1 MRRYGVVRTVVLLLT
16 MVGLSGRYA
25 EAAKEDVARGFEI
38 FRWNT
43 VQPIDC
49 RTLIP
54 RDFVPARESIVK
66 KKVGCELA
74 RGEAESLAI
83 GIHALGDGVKSLR
96 LDVECDLE
104 VRVYRG
110 IDSEVRKM
118 FDEMPNTPGSWIY
131 GAYLDESNVI
141 ASVGKGR
148 SDIFWLTVLTKP
160 DTAPG
165 LHQGKIRITSDY
177 VDPAVKTVTELDLE
191 VKVRPF
197 VLQRARAAYA
207 PFFYVEWGGG
217 NALPRFAQ
225 TDEWIRRLYLD
236 MVEHSHNSVTFYGA
250 WPGIDLEQIP
260 PPPNRYMSSFLPL
273 GKEVGL
279 FTPDVPVISFV
290 TGLGPSESEG
300 GTSTEHKNHAM
311 DWLDAECRKQG
322 WPELVSYGWDEPGYP
337 CRGTRHA
344 EFRKYHEPLRDVR
357 VRVGAAMA
365 ADAAYGYSELT
376 DYWIVYTGQITPEMC
391 LEAQRLGAE
400 VWTYSC
406 HLHAHQPLNGRYYA
420 GFYMWVYGLKGHTT
434 WHHYAQG
441 HFKHIWMRES
451 DTRPMPTVG
460 WETRRDG
467 IDDYRYLQMLEDS
480 IAANPRNPVAVKAQK
495 WLDSLRQRLMGADPH
510 LVKPGE
516 PLALEQY
523 DRIRSKVAD
532 YIEELGPVVEQ
543 ETVPGVPSVK
553 KWPRGLK
560 DEGKL
565 FRGKPVEEC
574 MQGLRDDDHGV
585 RRAAAWALCERGPAA
600 APATRLL
607 AAQLKDEEV
616 RMPALRALEA
626 IGAEAYPAVPEI
638 RKLLSHSDAY
648 IRLGATYALG
658 AIGGGAPWLVEG
670 QSQPVKKLSP
680 SQLNTIG
687 EALRVPLMDEFH
699 WVATPAGSALVEMGA
714 AAKPALPEAI
724 KLLDRPYNIYTWTYP
739 TVVRR
744 VIAAVGPGAGQ
755 AVPKLME
762 IVEKKKGDARDDVL
776 ALAAIGGSAKKAVVV
791 LEKYA
796 ADGENAQ
803 RGAAYYAL
811 FCIRGKPQ
819 DLKGMIDVLK
829 KDEGS
834 RAEMIRY
841 LDALGVEARPAAD
854 RVREM
859 IELAEFDKHKNKLQS
874 FLEKVERGEG
884 PVTLMP

>member
-1 MRRYGVVRTVVLLLT
+1 

-25 EAAKEDVARGFEI
+25 EAAKEDVERGFEI

-54 RDFVPARESIVK
+54 RNFVPARESIVM

-83 GIHALGDGVKSLR
+83 GIHALGDGVKNVR

-118 FDEMPNTPGSWIY
+118 FDEMPNRPGSWIY

-148 SDIFWLTVLTKP
+148 SDIFWLTMTTKP
-160 DTAPG
+160 ETAPRV
-165 LHQGKIRITSDY
+165 HRGKIRITSDY
-177 VDPAVKTVTELDLE
+177 SGPAGKTVTELDLE

-197 VLQRARAAYA
+197 VLQRARIAYA

-225 TDEWIRRLYLD
+225 TDEWLERLYRD
-236 MVEHSHNSVTFYGA
+236 MAEHSHTSVTFYGA
-250 WPGIDLEQIP
+250 GPGIDLKQIP
-260 PPPNRYMSSFLPL
+260 PPPNRYMSSLLPL
-273 GKEVGL
+273 AKKTGL
-279 FTPDVPVISFV
+279 LTPDVPAISFV

-300 GTSTEHKNHAM
+300 GTSTEHKNQAM

-337 CRGTRHA
+337 CRGNRHA

-357 VRVGAAMA
+357 VRVGTAMA
-365 ADAAYGYSELT
+365 ANAAYGYSELM
-376 DYWIVYTGQITPEMC
+376 DYWVVYTGQITPEMC
-391 LEAQRLGAE
+391 LEAERLGAE

-406 HLHAHQPLNGRYYA
+406 HLHAHQPLNQRYYS

-441 HFKHIWMRES
+441 HFKSIWMRES
-451 DTRPMPTVG
+451 DKRPMPTVG

-480 IAANPRNPVAVKAQK
+480 IAANPGNPVAVRAQK
-495 WLDSLRQRLMGADPH
+495 WLDALRQRLMGADPH
-510 LVKPGE
+510 LAEPGE
-516 PLALEQY
+516 PLALEEY
-523 DRIRSKVAD
+523 DQITSKAAD
-532 YIEELGPVVEQ
+532 YIEKLGVVPEG
-543 ETVPGVPSVK
+543 TIKMATPT
-553 KWPRGLK
+553 GLK

-565 FRGKPVEEC
+565 FRGKSVEVC
-574 MQGLRDDDHGV
+574 MDGLASEDSAK
-585 RRAAAWALCERGPAA
+585 RRAAAWALFEMGPAA
-600 APATRLL
+600 APATELL
-607 AAQLKDEEV
+607 AEQLEDPEV

-626 IGAEAYPAVPEI
+626 IGAEAYPAVPQI
-638 RKLLSHSDAY
+638 TKLLSHSDAY

-670 QSQPVKKLSP
+670 QGEPVKKLSP

-699 WVATPAGSALVEMGA
+699 WVATPAANALVEMGA

-724 KLLDRPYNIYTWTYP
+724 KLLDRPYNLYTWSSP
-739 TVVRR
+739 VVVRR
-744 VIAAVGPGAGQ
+744 VIAAIGPEAGE

-762 IVEKKKGDARDDVL
+762 IVEKKKGDARDGVL
-776 ALAAIGGSAKKAVVV
+776 ALAAIGGSAKKAVDV

-796 ADGENAQ
+796 ADGGNPQ

-829 KDEGS
+829 KDEGA
-834 RAEMIRY
+834 RAEITRY
-841 LDALGVEARPAAD
+841 LTALGVEARPAAD

-859 IELAEFDKHKNKLQS
+859 IELAAFDKHKDKLQS
-874 FLEKVERGEG
+874 FLEKVETGEG